1 MWQNRYSAESMKI
14 KLQVSTGKILFY
26 LGSACLLVGMLAY
39 AFYRSWWAVP
49 MLVPAGA
56 VWFIHSVREERRRK
70 LDSGRASFRDGMR
83 SISAALSAGY
93 SPENAIREAATELLH
108 LYGERDVVVRE
119 FRLMAQKLNM
129 NRPVE
134 IVLSEAAE
142 ELGLEDLRSFAEVF
156 GVARKSGGQLVSI
169 IGDTVE
175 IMEEKQQTQEEVATL
190 LSGKQFEQQILTVFP
205 LALIA
210 YLNLS
215 AADFFQMLYTTVM
228 GRIVMTVC
236 LAIYVSAVVMSWKIG
251 KIRV

>member
-1 MWQNRYSAESMKI
+1 MEESEKI
-14 KLQVSTGKILFY
+14 RLQVSTGKILLY
-26 LGSACLLVGMLAY
+26 AAGACLLVGVLAY

-49 MLVPAGA
+49 VLTPAGA
-56 VWFIHSVREERRRK
+56 VWFVHSIREERRRK
-70 LDSGRASFRDGMR
+70 LDIGRASFRDGMR

-93 SPENAIREAATELLH
+93 SPENAVREAASELSH

-119 FRLMAQKLNM
+119 FRLMVQKLNL

-134 IVLSEAAE
+134 IVLAEAAD

-156 GVARKSGGQLVSI
+156 GVARRSGGQLVSI

-175 IMEEKQQTQEEVATL
+175 VMEEKQQTQEELATM
-190 LSGKQFEQQILTVFP
+190 LSGKQFEQQILTIFP

-215 AADFFQMLYTTVM
+215 AEEFFQVLYKTVM
-228 GRIVMTVC
+228 GRAVMTGC
-236 LAIYVSAVVMSWKIG
+236 LAVYLAAVGLSWKIG